1 MILPRKFYA
10 RDSAKVAKE
19 LLGKELRMGKCAG
32 RIVETEAYYGL
43 GDPGSHAFRGPTP
56 RSRIMW
62 EKPGT
67 VYTYFCY
74 GAHWL
79 LNIVTE
85 ASGRPGAVLIRA
97 LEPLSGEGIMR
108 KRRQSAKLCDGP
120 AKLTQA
126 LGITGKE
133 NGSDATKGPITVH
146 GAPPVKGIGR
156 SGRIG
161 LSKGGKRQLR
171 FFIKGSAFLS
181 K

>member
-10 RDSAKVAKE
+10 RDTTTVAKE
-19 LLGKELRMGKCAG
+19 LLGKELRCGSCSG

-43 GDPGSHAFRGPTP
+43 GDPGSHAFNGPTP
-56 RSRIMW
+56 RSKVMW

-79 LNIVTE
+79 LNLVTE
-85 ASGRPGAVLIRA
+85 AHGKPGAVLIRA
-97 LEPLSGEGIMR
+97 LEPLHGEGVMR
-108 KRRQSAKLCDGP
+108 RRRGSAQLCNGP

-126 LGITGKE
+126 MGITGKQG
-133 NGSDATKGPITVH
+133 GSDATKGPITIH
-146 GAPPVKGIGR
+146 GAPPVRGIGS
-156 SGRIG
+156 SGRVG
-161 LSKGGKRQLR
+161 LSKGGDRQLR